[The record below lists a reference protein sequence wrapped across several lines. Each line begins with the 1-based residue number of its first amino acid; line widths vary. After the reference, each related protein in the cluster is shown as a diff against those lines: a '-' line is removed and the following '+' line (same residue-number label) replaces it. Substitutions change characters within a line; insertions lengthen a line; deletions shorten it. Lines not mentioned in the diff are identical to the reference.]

1 MSSQPLL
8 AWFQQFAVPLS
19 GGTAG
24 RDDYDFQPLADLF
37 ATARV
42 VGLGESTH
50 GASEFFRMKHR
61 LIEFLITRFQFNVVA
76 FEASYSGGTIID
88 DFVRYGHGDLAAAL
102 TGQGYTA
109 WDTEEVSALLRWLH
123 DHNSDL
129 SEDRRA
135 GFWGLDSGY
144 NAYGREQILGYL
156 EITAPELATDIGP
169 TFDALEQLEAR
180 WPFLLDDAESDLAAA
195 HLKLRQL
202 DQPLARINSS
212 TIDPVADRLARYLRQ
227 MMWWTG
233 PDRNTRSR
241 NMGTTLLE
249 LIDTGPPDTKVV
261 VWAHNFH
268 VGRGSDR
275 SGKTL
280 GDLLSERFGQSY
292 VPVSLEFG
300 TGQCHQR
307 SLDSDLT
314 SGDLVVHEVGSA
326 PVGSL
331 PWCLAATGAPAQA
344 FTLRDRQPDPAVDT
358 WFAEPQ
364 TEHAIGWT
372 FADWAEF
379 ECVSMIAEKYDAI
392 VYVDTITPNHPTPNA
407 TRAIARYERY

>member
-8 AWFQQFAVPLS
+8 AWLREFAVPLS
-19 GGTAG
+19 GVTAG
-24 RDDYDFQPLADLF
+24 PDDYDFEPLADLF
-37 ATARV
+37 AAARV

-50 GASEFFRMKHR
+50 GASELFKMKHR
-61 LIEFLITRFQFNVVA
+61 LIEFLIKRCQFNVVA
-76 FEASYSGGTIID
+76 FEASYSGSTAID
-88 DFVRYGHGDLAAAL
+88 DFVRYDRGDLDTAL

-109 WDTEEVSALLRWLH
+109 WDTEEVTALLRWLH

-129 SEDRRA
+129 SEDRRTK
-135 GFWGLDSGY
+135 FWGLDSGY
-144 NAYGREQILGYL
+144 NANGRQQILGYL
-156 EITAPELATDIGP
+156 DITAPELAVDISP
-169 TFDALEQLEAR
+169 TFDALNELEAR

-195 HLKLRQL
+195 HLKLQELRGA
-202 DQPLARINSS
+202 LARTKASS
-212 TIDPVADRLARYLRQ
+212 TDLDADQVTRYLRQ
-227 MMWWTG
+227 MVWWTG
-233 PDRNTRSR
+233 PDRNARSR
-241 NMGTTLLE
+241 NMGTSLLE
-249 LIDTGPPDTKVV
+249 LIDTSPPDTKVV

-275 SGKTL
+275 LGKTL
-280 GDLLSERFGQSY
+280 GDLLNERFGQSY

-307 SLDSDLT
+307 SLNPDLT
-314 SGDLVVHEVGSA
+314 SGDLVVHEAGPA

-344 FTLRDRQPDPAVDT
+344 ITLRDRPANPAVDT

-372 FADWAEF
+372 FANWAEF
-379 ECVSMIAEKYDAI
+379 ESESMIAEKYDAI
-392 VYVDTITPNHPTPNA
+392 VYVDTVTPSHPTPNA
-407 TRAIARYERY
+407 TRAIARHERY